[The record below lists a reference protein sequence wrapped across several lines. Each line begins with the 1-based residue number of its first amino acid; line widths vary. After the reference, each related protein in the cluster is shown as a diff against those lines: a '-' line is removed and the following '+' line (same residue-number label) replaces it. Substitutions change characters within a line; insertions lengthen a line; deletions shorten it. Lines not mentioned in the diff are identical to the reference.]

1 MYADIHCHIL
11 PGHDDGAKN
20 SETALEMAKTA
31 CLKGTGHIIAT
42 PHVILGSVKQ
52 NREHVKESIVM
63 LTRQMQDEGLNLTIY
78 PGCEVFICPDLPD
91 LYEKGLIFTL
101 NDSCY
106 MLIELPMMEIP
117 PYTED
122 VLYGLQLKGIVPII
136 AHPERNQVL
145 QRDMRFLQEAVER
158 GILAQVNSGSITGL
172 YGKAANRTAL
182 KMIETNCIHFVA
194 SDAHTNRTRTTN
206 LSKAAKIVLE
216 LFGKTVMET
225 LFINNGMA
233 VITSGDITG
242 TDCQINHLRMM
253 IKKTKLYFQAI
264 KGEL

>member
-11 PGHDDGAKN
+11 PGLDDGAKD
-20 SETALEMAKTA
+20 SETALDMAKTA
-31 CLKGTGHIIAT
+31 CLNGTGHIIAS
-42 PHVILGSVKQ
+42 PHVIIGSVKQ
-52 NREHVKESIVM
+52 NREYVRESINT
-63 LTRQMQDEGLNLTIY
+63 LTRQLQDKGLNLTIY
-78 PGCEVFICPDLPD
+78 PGCEIFICPDLPD

-106 MLIELPMMEIP
+106 MLIELPMLEIP
-117 PYTED
+117 SYTED

-145 QRDMRFLQEAVER
+145 QRDLRFLQKAVGR

-172 YGKAANRTAL
+172 YGKAAKRTAL
-182 KMIETNCIHFVA
+182 KMIEANYIHFVA

-206 LSKAAKIVLE
+206 LRKAAKIVLE
-216 LFGKTVMET
+216 LFGRTVMET

-233 VITSGDITG
+233 VITSGDIIGTG
-242 TDCQINHLRMM
+242 CQKNTFKMI
-253 IKKTKLYFQAI
+253 IKKAKLYLQAK
-264 KGEL
+264 KGES